1 MREKPNPDEVGNGR
15 NGHGRREARVLA
27 FAGREGQGGVDYWE
41 GDKSTPLFFPSFNR
55 APPGDIDMWV
65 EA

>member
-1 MREKPNPDEVGNGR
+1 MKLEMAEMAPEGGKP
-15 NGHGRREARVLA
+15 RVLA

-41 GDKSTPLFFPSFNR
+41 GDRSTPLFFPSSNR
-55 APPGDIDMWV
+55 APPRDIDMWG